1 MQVGNTLRLGG
12 AALALI
18 ASSLLPAAPAAAQDD
33 APLTFVVPFTPG
45 GGNDVLARLLAPHLS
60 QALHRNVIVE
70 NKAGASGN
78 IGLGYVAHSK
88 PDGNTIGIAGSQVAT
103 NPAMG
108 MPVSFDV
115 QKDLAPVGMIAEVPL
130 VLVVN
135 AKLPYKTLDEFVAY
149 ARQHPGEINFGS
161 PGVGVPQHLAGELL
175 DDMAHIKMTHVPYQ
189 GLSPAL
195 SGVLSGQ
202 IQAVF
207 GDLGAVL
214 PYVHDGSMRALGVA
228 RNRRTALVPDM
239 PAFNEDHGV
248 GLDNYNAAMWFS
260 IMAPAR
266 TPKPIIDKL
275 NAALNESLKNP
286 DVQKQLADQGFEI
299 SRTTPE
305 QLSEIVSR
313 DLALWTRVADENHLI
328 AKN

>member
-1 MQVGNTLRLGG
+1 MQVANTLKFGG
-12 AALALI
+12 AVLGLI
-18 ASSLLPAAPAAAQDD
+18 TSLFAVSPAVAQDD
-33 APLTFVVPFTPG
+33 GPLTIVVPFAPG
-45 GGNDVLARLLAPHLS
+45 GGNDVLARLLAPHMS

-78 IGLGYVAHSK
+78 IGLGYVAHSR
-88 PDGNTIGIAGSQVAT
+88 PDGNIIGIAGSQVAT

-108 MPVSFDV
+108 IPVSFDV

-135 AKLPYKTLDEFVAY
+135 AKQPYKTLDEFVAY
-149 ARQHPGEINFGS
+149 AKQHPGEINFGS

-195 SGVLSGQ
+195 TGVMGGQ
-202 IQAVF
+202 VQAAF
-207 GDLGAVL
+207 ADLGAVL
-214 PYVHDGSMRALGVA
+214 PYVKNGTMRALGVA
-228 RNRRTALVPDM
+228 RNRRTDLVPSM
-239 PAFNEDHGV
+239 PAFNENHGL

-260 IMAPAR
+260 IMAPAK
-266 TPKPIIDKL
+266 TPKPVIDKL

-286 DVQKQLADQGFEI
+286 DVQKQMSEEGFEI
-299 SRTTPE
+299 STMTPE
-305 QLSEIVSR
+305 QLRETVTR
-313 DLALWTRVADENHLI
+313 DLALWTKVAQENHLVS
-328 AKN
+328 KN